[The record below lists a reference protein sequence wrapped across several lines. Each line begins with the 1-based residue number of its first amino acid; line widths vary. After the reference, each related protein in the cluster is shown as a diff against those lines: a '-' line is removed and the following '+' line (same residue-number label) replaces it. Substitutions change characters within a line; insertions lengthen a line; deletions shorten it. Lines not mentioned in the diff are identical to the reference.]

1 MTASSYSNPM
11 LGNMGTPSQAN
22 YSFGS
27 LNADRAGS
35 HQQQPMFKK
44 HKVLPHP
51 RKETLALHQV
61 PRSLPQRLDLEIGS
75 RASRSSGSLDSAPS
89 RRQPSRRVNGGPEPP
104 PTPPAHSRTSSSS
117 QSVHRPSPPQVNSPL
132 NSTNNIPP
140 PATPTNQQSPP
151 TPNLTPDRTPP
162 EPSTRPVRPRPT
174 VSDWI
179 PSKVTI
185 ESRTESFRTAP
196 ENPYSSDDDDGRST
210 LRPKLSSAKTSQS
223 TVRQIVNGEGKS
235 PPQAVGLG
243 LGLES
248 SPGEDLTPRTAR
260 EFNTF
265 DGEWGAPA
273 NGSGSEVEEEWD
285 NNLGRIVVVKKR
297 RPGNKLNGHRDEVI
311 DDLAVTPTNATKAL
325 RSMSLQESPIVYPSP
340 RRVVSD
346 RAPAQPAQPAQP
358 APSTSGSSISI
369 DHRRSSVLST
379 RSTVSTVVEA
389 ILVETVPQRRKTL
402 RHVRKQPTLRE
413 SGSEYSPSSSAPTWA
428 SVSESAPIET
438 SQRRQPNPKH
448 REAPRE
454 SYASNVTTNSISSRK
469 ARREVWKNGG
479 IPVVVVP
486 ERQSSVKSSRTP
498 SLRSTSSRRSKR
510 SQSLSSAPLSQ
521 IAKGKEYNNR
531 SEAPRRNR
539 TVSEADGSQRGD
551 QRTMDYP
558 PVVPTRSSSLSAP
571 TSRNGSRTAS
581 LTAES
586 LKAQNALHALQVQQ
600 ALHRANGTLGKS
612 EDQIIRPEQD
622 VIKVRKLTKTE
633 PQDAPEP
640 HDKPQPVGVR
650 VQRAPSM
657 ESGKSHEGH
666 HHFQHGHDLQGLH
679 SSHEDHEH
687 HHHRLNVDGYGDPF
701 FGKRLS
707 VQNTPFS
714 QASVDTNATSHAEVS
729 EAMAVNIY
737 PHQNKSLVVVEHS
750 AKPSESSSLDRY
762 KSPDPDTPTV
772 RTNETTEKTTIPVTP
787 PQQFSMDDVDSPLRN
802 PRAPPEP
809 PAEPPAI
816 NFIPATPSG
825 LTPMVEKERQLGN
838 YFEMTA
844 EKPTRPMSLLK
855 RTLTRR
861 RNSEYGPSPSRPVG
875 FLNRTFSLTRSTKR
889 GGDYLDGKR
898 PRRHSMVDDKPPDES
913 RLHPH
918 WRPAR
923 WFESDSEESDW
934 DDEEGPDGRTYRYPP
949 IDNRPRPP
957 LRSLSQRM
965 KRTFAILP
973 ARDNHRDE
981 YEERYFDT
989 EERDMPARRTI
1000 RRTPS
1005 GNLRVMK
1012 FRRSLESLPRIELND
1027 GRPYTAPEDGSGA
1040 RDRDH
1045 TALLKFWRLSNVP
1058 AWMAPRATFQPAD
1071 GVVASRK
1078 RERGDGAGGNGGS
1091 FFPTLSE
1098 KMNLTRRFSERRRE
1112 KRSQELRR
1120 MISGPREV
1128 RDGVGDVIRR
1138 NSFHR

>member
-1 MTASSYSNPM
+1 MTASSYSNPV
-11 LGNMGTPSQAN
+11 LGNMGAASQAN

-27 LNADRAGS
+27 LDGDRAGS

-51 RKETLALHQV
+51 RKETLALHQI

-75 RASRSSGSLDSAPS
+75 RASQSSASLDAGPS
-89 RRQPSRRVNGGPEPP
+89 RRQVSRRMNGGPEPP

-162 EPSTRPVRPRPT
+162 GPSTRPARPRPT
-174 VSDWI
+174 VNDRI

-196 ENPYSSDDDDGRST
+196 EIPYSSDDDDGRST

-223 TVRQIVNGEGKS
+223 TVRQIVSGEGKS
-235 PPQAVGLG
+235 RSQAVGLG

-248 SPGEDLTPRTAR
+248 NPGEDLTPRTAR

-265 DGEWGAPA
+265 DGEWGTPTG
-273 NGSGSEVEEEWD
+273 GSGSEVEEEWD
-285 NNLGRIVVVKKR
+285 NNLGRNVVVKKR
-297 RPGNKLNGHRDEVI
+297 RPGNKINGNKDEVI
-311 DDLAVTPTNATKAL
+311 DEMAVTPTNATKAL

-346 RAPAQPAQPAQP
+346 RVPAQP
-358 APSTSGSSISI
+358 APSASASSINT
-369 DHRRSSVLST
+369 DTRRSSVLST

-389 ILVETVPQRRKTL
+389 ILVETAPQRRKTL

-428 SVSESAPIET
+428 SVSESAPIEST
-438 SQRRQPNPKH
+438 RRRQSNPKL

-454 SYASNVTTNSISSRK
+454 SYASNITTNSISSRK
-469 ARREVWKNGG
+469 ARRDVWKNGG

-486 ERQSSVKSSRTP
+486 DRQSSVKSSRTP
-498 SLRSTSSRRSKR
+498 SLRSTSSRRSKQ
-510 SQSLSSAPLSQ
+510 SPSLSSAPLSQ
-521 IAKGKEYNNR
+521 IAKGKEYASR
-531 SEAPRRNR
+531 SEVPRRNR

-551 QRTMDYP
+551 ARTIDYP
-558 PVVPTRSSSLSAP
+558 PVVPKRSSSLSAP

-586 LKAQNALHALQVQQ
+586 LKAQNALHAQQVQQ
-600 ALHRANGTLGKS
+600 ALHRVTGTMSKS
-612 EDQIIRPEQD
+612 EDQSIGPRQD
-622 VIKVRKLTKTE
+622 VIQVRKLPKTE
-633 PQDAPEP
+633 PEEIPASQDR
-640 HDKPQPVGVR
+640 HQPVEVR
-650 VQRAPSM
+650 VSRVRSM
-657 ESGKSHEGH
+657 ESGRSHEGH
-666 HHFQHGHDLQGLH
+666 HQLQHGHDLQGLH

-687 HHHRLNVDGYGDPF
+687 HHHRLSVDRYGDPF

-737 PHQNKSLVVVEHS
+737 PHQNKSLVLVEHS

-762 KSPDPDTPTV
+762 KTSDPDTPTV
-772 RTNETTEKTTIPVTP
+772 HTNETTEKTTIPVTP

-809 PAEPPAI
+809 PAPAEPPAI

-825 LTPMVEKERQLGN
+825 LTPMVERDRQLGN
-838 YFEMTA
+838 YYEMTA

-861 RNSEYGPSPSRPVG
+861 RTSEYGPSPSRPVN
-875 FLNRTFSLTRSTKR
+875 FLTRTFSLTRSVRR

-918 WRPAR
+918 WRPAH
-923 WFESDSEESDW
+923 WFDSESDSEESDW
-934 DDEEGPDGRTYRYPP
+934 DDEEGPDGRTYKYPP

-973 ARDNHRDE
+973 ARENRNHRDDY

-1000 RRTPS
+1000 RRTQS

-1027 GRPYTAPEDGSGA
+1027 GRPYTAPEDGARGGGA
-1040 RDRDH
+1040 LDRGRERA
-1045 TALLKFWRLSNVP
+1045 ALLKFWRS
-1058 AWMAPRATFQPAD
+1058 PRATD
-1071 GVVASRK
+1071 GVVSRK
-1078 RERGDGAGGNGGS
+1078 RERERGDAAGAGGG

>member
-1 MTASSYSNPM
+1 MTASSYSKPM
-11 LGNMGTPSQAN
+11 VPNMGALSQSN
-22 YSFGS
+22 YSLGS
-27 LNADRAGS
+27 LEADRAGS

-51 RKETLALHQV
+51 RKETPALHNV
-61 PRSLPQRLDLEIGS
+61 PRSLPQRLDFEIDS
-75 RASRSSGSLDSAPS
+75 RASHSSASLDSVPS
-89 RRQPSRRVNGGPEPP
+89 RSRRVTGEPELP
-104 PTPPAHSRTSSSS
+104 PTPPAHSRKSSST
-117 QSVHRPSPPQVNSPL
+117 QSVHRPSPPQANSPL
-132 NSTNNIPP
+132 NSTENVQP

-151 TPNLTPDRTPP
+151 TPNLTPERTPP
-162 EPSTRPVRPRPT
+162 GPATRATKPRPAFT
-174 VSDWI
+174 DRL

-223 TVRQIVNGEGKS
+223 TVRQMVNGDAKS
-235 PPQAVGLG
+235 RPQAVGLG

-248 SPGEDLTPRTAR
+248 SRGEDLTPRTTR
-260 EFNTF
+260 EFSTF
-265 DGEWGAPA
+265 DGEWGAA
-273 NGSGSEVEEEWD
+273 ETGSGSEVEEEWD
-285 NNLGRIVVVKKR
+285 NNLGRNVVVRKR
-297 RPGNKLNGHRDEVI
+297 RPGHKLNGHRREVI
-311 DDLAVTPTNATKAL
+311 EDMAVTPTNATRAL

-346 RAPAQPAQPAQP
+346 RVPVQP
-358 APSTSGSSISI
+358 APSTSTSSFST
-369 DHRRSSVLST
+369 DLKRSSMLST

-389 ILVETVPQRRKTL
+389 ILVETMPQRRKTL

-428 SVSESAPIET
+428 SVSEAAPVENT
-438 SQRRQPNPKH
+438 GRRISNP
-448 REAPRE
+448 RLGEAPRE
-454 SYASNVTTNSISSRK
+454 SYASNTTSASISSRK

-486 ERQSSVKSSRTP
+486 DRQSSVKSSRTP
-498 SLRSTSSRRSKR
+498 SLRSTSSRRSKQ
-510 SQSLSSAPLSQ
+510 SPSLSSAPLSQ
-521 IAKGKEYNNR
+521 ISKGKEYTTR
-531 SEAPRRNR
+531 AEAPRRSR
-539 TVSEADGSQRGD
+539 TVSEADGSRRGD
-551 QRTMDYP
+551 QRTIDYP
-558 PVVPTRSSSLSAP
+558 PVVPKRSSSLSAP

-586 LKAQNALHALQVQQ
+586 LKAQNAIHAQQITQALQK
-600 ALHRANGTLGKS
+600 ANGALS
-612 EDQIIRPEQD
+612 ESGDQNRRPEHGVTRVQ
-622 VIKVRKLTKTE
+622 KATKPE
-633 PQDAPEP
+633 RRDAPESHERHP
-640 HDKPQPVGVR
+640 PLEVR

-657 ESGKSHEGH
+657 ESGRSHEGPCLRN
-666 HHFQHGHDLQGLH
+666 GSDPKGLH
-679 SSHEDHEH
+679 SSHENHEDHRH
-687 HHHRLNVDGYGDPF
+687 HLSVDRYGDPF
-701 FGKRLS
+701 FGKRLD

-714 QASVDTNATSHAEVS
+714 QVSVDTNATSHAEVS
-729 EAMAVNIY
+729 EAMAVSIY

-762 KSPDPDTPTV
+762 KSVELETPTV
-772 RTNETTEKTTIPVTP
+772 RTNEPSENIIPVTP
-787 PQQFSMDDVDSPLRN
+787 PQIFSMDDVDSPLRN

-825 LTPMVEKERQLGN
+825 LTPMVEKERMLGN
-838 YFEMTA
+838 YFAMTD
-844 EKPTRPMSLLK
+844 EKPAKPMSLLK
-855 RTLTRR
+855 RALTRR
-861 RNSEYGPSPSRPVG
+861 RNSEYGPSPARPVG
-875 FLNRTFSLTRSTKR
+875 FLTRTFSLTRSIRR

-898 PRRHSMVDDKPPDES
+898 PARRHSIADDKPPDES

-918 WRPAR
+918 WRPAI
-923 WFESDSEESDW
+923 WDESDSEESDW
-934 DDEEGPDGRTYRYPP
+934 DDEEGPDGRTYKYPP

-973 ARDNHRDE
+973 TRDDHEDE
-981 YEERYFDT
+981 YYDT
-989 EERDMPARRTI
+989 DEPDMPARRTI

-1012 FRRSLESLPRIELND
+1012 FRRSLQSLPRIELND
-1027 GRPYTAPEDGSGA
+1027 GRPYTAPEDIGGTKERA
-1040 RDRDH
+1040 V
-1045 TALLKFWRLSNVP
+1045 LKFWRPSNVP
-1058 AWMAPRATFQPAD
+1058 FWMAARTGGGVPAD
-1071 GVVASRK
+1071 GGARN
-1078 RERGDGAGGNGGS
+1078 RRRGDGSASGGGG

-1112 KRSQELRR
+1112 KRSQELKR
-1120 MISGPREV
+1120 MISGPRKV